1 MDFGET
7 VIDTGLGFMRGVV
20 AARPA
25 FARARFQGQARRRF
39 QRAPAAVYNGLA
51 NMERSADGMNDEA
64 QESGTLDVAIH
75 RLDRALGQL
84 ELRLS
89 AVIEQ
94 VQTANHGLFDQDRAK
109 LAAELDAARGR
120 ERELEIAGSLASQAL
135 GRAIADIRAVLGEE
149 G

>member
-1 MDFGET
+1 
-7 VIDTGLGFMRGVV
+7 
-20 AARPA
+20 
-25 FARARFQGQARRRF
+25 
-39 QRAPAAVYNGLA
+39 
-51 NMERSADGMNDEA
+51 MNDEA